1 MRRPAGFRNERTVR
15 RRLVDFYLQPDD
27 NCRENTNAPPA
38 EEKIN
43 MKIRRRLDFLLT
55 ASWCLG
61 LLLLAGCA
69 SERVTSELPVAGR
82 ILPPDRILVHRFQ
95 VVPQGSEYG
104 TVPFKQSAEEL
115 RVGRLLGEA
124 IATNL
129 VAELKARGVNAAMAR
144 DDAPPKEQTVWIFG
158 RFMHLESPRSSNLV
172 GGYTFADPLHTRV
185 LIFQG
190 SGSNVQAIAQADTE
204 TDSGVRL
211 GMAPEAEK
219 AAVDADAKRVAKEAA
234 DRIAGYYRKHGFMK

>member
-1 MRRPAGFRNERTVR
+1 
-15 RRLVDFYLQPDD
+15 
-27 NCRENTNAPPA
+27 
-38 EEKIN
+38 
-43 MKIRRRLDFLLT
+43 MKMRLDFLLN

-69 SERVTSELPVAGR
+69 SERVTSELPVAGK

-104 TVPFKQSAEEL
+104 TAPFQQTAEEL

-144 DDAPPKEQTVWIFG
+144 DDSPPKDETVWIFG
-158 RFMHLESPRSSNLV
+158 RFMHLESPRLSNLV
-172 GGYTFADPLHTRV
+172 GGYTFADPLRTRV

-190 SGSNVQAIAQADTE
+190 SGSNVQAIAQADTA
-204 TDSGVRL
+204 TDSVVNA

-234 DRIAGYYRKHGFMK
+234 ARIAAYYQKRGFMK